1 MTASGRVTIP
11 REFREAMH
19 VIVVEDDE
27 MPANMRILLVED
39 HEPTRVALAQLLK
52 RRKHQVTTAG
62 TVAEALAAAESN
74 TFDLVMSDI
83 GLPDGNGNDL
93 MRELRSRYKLRGI
106 ALTGYGMSEDIAR
119 TQAAGFMAH
128 LTKPISVQ
136 SLDQALLMAQ
146 DRIA

>member
-1 MTASGRVTIP
+1 L
-11 REFREAMH
+11 
-19 VIVVEDDE
+19 
-27 MPANMRILLVED
+27 ANPCLRILLVED

-52 RRKHQVTTAG
+52 RRQHLVTAAG
-62 TVAEALAAAESN
+62 TVAEALAAAENN

-83 GLPDGNGNDL
+83 GLPDGTGNDL

-119 TQAAGFMAH
+119 TQAAGFMTH

-136 SLDQALLMAQ
+136 LLDQALLAAH
-146 DRIA
+146 DRLM

>member
-1 MTASGRVTIP
+1 MALDVL
-11 REFREAMH
+11 
-19 VIVVEDDE
+19 DDAD
-27 MPANMRILLVED
+27 PHACWR
-39 HEPTRVALAQLLK
+39 
-52 RRKHQVTTAG
+52 
-62 TVAEALAAAESN
+62 EALAAAESN

-83 GLPDGNGNDL
+83 GLPDGTGNDL

-136 SLDQALLMAQ
+136 SLDQALLAAH
-146 DRIA
+146 DRLM